1 MKQIGN
7 YTSLVQK
14 STQVLR
20 ITCSPENLLN
30 KIFSEETVSVF
41 TEHQTSVFYT
51 SYKL

>member
-1 MKQIGN
+1 MNMNTDSN

-30 KIFSEETVSVF
+30 KIFSEESVSIHRTPDFSVL
-41 TEHQTSVFYT
+41 HQ
-51 SYKL
+51 L